1 MTDAEK
7 LNIIDRIIGAAFEFE
22 AIDPKDKSGYYEGI
36 VCAIYGVLNTEV
48 TPDGN

>member
-36 VCAIYGVLNTEV
+36 VCAIYGVLTAEENS
-48 TPDGN
+48 NAN